1 MASMS
6 DSTERDAEPELVDRL
21 RVIEAQPLDTR
32 ADAYA
37 AVHEELARRLESA
50 PTDTSTAPRA

>member
-1 MASMS
+1 MS
-6 DSTERDAEPELVDRL
+6 DSTERNAEPELVDRL

-37 AVHEELARRLESA
+37 AVHEDLARRLESA